1 MPERSASENDIRQD
15 AAKHIEENV
24 DKVAALYEHD
34 EERRAKSSLESV
46 ARFLGQPRFLFT
58 AVALV
63 VTWVAVNAAAGSRAV
78 DAPPFFWLQ
87 GVIAL
92 SAWLTTTVVLIS
104 QNRQG
109 KLADQRAH
117 IDLQINLLA
126 EKKIAKLIALL
137 EELRRDLPNVGNR
150 HDPEA
155 QAMAQPA
162 DPHAVAR
169 ALDGK
174 LDRAGEGMK

>member
-1 MPERSASENDIRQD
+1 MAERSSSEHDIRQD
-15 AAKHIEENV
+15 AAKHIADNV
-24 DKVAALYEHD
+24 DAIARLYEQ
-34 EERRAKSSLESV
+34 EEQRRAHSGLERA
-46 ARFLGQPRFLFT
+46 ARFVGAPRFLYS
-58 AVALV
+58 ALIV
-63 VTWVAVNAAAGSRAV
+63 VLAWVGVNAAAGARAV
-78 DAPPFFWLQ
+78 DPPPFFWLQ

-109 KLADQRAH
+109 KLAEQRAH

-126 EKKIAKLIALL
+126 EKKIAKLIALV
-137 EELRRDLPNVGNR
+137 EELRRDLPSVGDR
-150 HDPEA
+150 KDPEA
-155 QAMAQPA
+155 QAMARPA

-174 LDRAGEGMK
+174 LDAGR

>member
-1 MPERSASENDIRQD
+1 MAQRSASEHEIRKD
-15 AAKHIEENV
+15 AARHIEENV
-24 DKVAALYEHD
+24 DKIAALYEGD
-34 EERRAKSSLESV
+34 EERRSKSGLEFL
-46 ARFLGQPRFLFT
+46 ARFVGQRRFLYT
-58 AVALV
+58 AAVLGI
-63 VTWVAVNAAAGSRAV
+63 TWVAVNVAAGSRAV

-87 GVIAL
+87 GVVAV

-109 KLADQRAH
+109 KLAEQRAH

-126 EKKIAKLIALL
+126 EKKIAKLIALV
-137 EELRRDLPNVGNR
+137 EELRRDLPSVGNR
-150 HDPEA
+150 SDPEA
-155 QAMAQPA
+155 QAMSRPA

-174 LDRAGEGMK
+174 LDASR